1 MGIMTKILGTH
12 SERELKRVWPLV
24 DKIDALDEQMQKL
37 SDEALRAKTDEFKKR
52 LSEGQTLDD
61 LLVEAFAVVREAA
74 FRVLGM
80 KHYRVQLVGC
90 LLYTSPSP
98 RD

>member
-37 SDEALRAKTDEFKKR
+37 SDEALRAKTDEFLVCREGKKR
-52 LSEGQTLDD
+52 H
-61 LLVEAFAVVREAA
+61 VR
-74 FRVLGM
+74 V
-80 KHYRVQLVGC
+80 
-90 LLYTSPSP
+90 
-98 RD
+98 